1 MYFKKI
7 LLGSF
12 LVSTLLGAQNAV
24 SLNINDEDVEVQT
37 SLDLNNFMSYT
48 SGTLYTFDANYLH
61 SDGDNLLGIG
71 FSGENQLQGIYGLRV
86 GLGIKAVFADEFA
99 AVPFLAKAAYA
110 LPLTNAIPTTTLEIS
125 FAYAPEVLSFN
136 EAENYTEFRTQLGM
150 EVIPNIHLFTGYR
163 NIDTDYKAADH
174 TFNESFYLGLKFGF

>member
-1 MYFKKI
+1 MHMKKI
-7 LLGSF
+7 ILGSF
-12 LVSTLLGAQNAV
+12 LLSTLLSAQNAV

-71 FSGENQLQGIYGLRV
+71 FSGENQLQGTNGLRV
-86 GLGIKAVFADEFA
+86 SLGLKAVFADEFA
-99 AVPFLAKAAYA
+99 AIPLLARASYT
-110 LPLTNAIPTTTLEIS
+110 LPLADTVPPITVEMNV
-125 FAYAPEVLSFN
+125 AYAPKILSFN
-136 EAENYTEFRTQLGM
+136 EAERYTEFRTQLGM
-150 EVIPNIHLFTGYR
+150 ELVPNIHLFTGYR
-163 NIDTDYKAADH
+163 YIDTDYKAFDH